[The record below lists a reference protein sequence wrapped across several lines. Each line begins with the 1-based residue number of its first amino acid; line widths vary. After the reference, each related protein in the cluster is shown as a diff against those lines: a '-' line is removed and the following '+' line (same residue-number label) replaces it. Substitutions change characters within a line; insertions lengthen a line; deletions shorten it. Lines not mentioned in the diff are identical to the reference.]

1 MIRLPPRSTL
11 FPYTTLFRSS
21 PFHPWNKQ
29 TVPKP
34 SEKSWKDKYT
44 WACTPRWDR
53 NVVEAGAYA
62 RLWLTAL
69 ARKQPQNDFMEPTG
83 DGITMR
89 IPHGFRPETEVR
101 WEVPEH
107 WNAFERNRG
116 RAYHY
121 LFSQLVAMHN
131 LLEAYRLMKRGETR
145 VA

>member
-53 NVVEAGAYA
+53 KVVEAGAYV
-62 RLWLTAL
+62 RLFTTAMAQKL
-69 ARKQPQNDFMEPTG
+69 PENDFIEATG
-83 DGITMR
+83 HSLRMR
-89 IPHGFRPETEVR
+89 IPKGLRPEEDVE
-101 WEVPEH
+101 WHVPGD
-107 WNAFERNRG
+107 WNAVEPNR
-116 RAYHY
+116 R
-121 LFSQLVAMHN
+121 
-131 LLEAYRLMKRGETR
+131 RP
-145 VA
+145 